1 MVADNSGRGA
11 KRRASPFLFKK
22 RRCIM
27 LVPAIILGVSIIA
40 TFVLRG
46 ALLSLM
52 GKEASLKNACLF
64 ILTSFAL
71 STALYFAMV
80 QLLHIH
86 TIFAITFMILFILL

>member
-1 MVADNSGRGA
+1 
-11 KRRASPFLFKK
+11 
-22 RRCIM
+22 M